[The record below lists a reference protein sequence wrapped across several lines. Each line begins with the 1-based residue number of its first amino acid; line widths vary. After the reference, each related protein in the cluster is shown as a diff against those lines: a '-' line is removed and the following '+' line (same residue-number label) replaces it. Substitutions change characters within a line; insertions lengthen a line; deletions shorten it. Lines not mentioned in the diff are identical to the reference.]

1 VLLIDDDALLRRSA
15 CDALARRGY
24 EAHAAGSLA
33 EAWAAL
39 DTACVDVVLLDEQLP
54 DGRGHQAC
62 ARILEQCPEAK
73 IVFMTAFP
81 EFEHA
86 VRALRAG
93 AFDYLTKPFELEALL
108 VAVDRCV
115 TVAGLESVAR
125 VESFRRR
132 RHADGVVLVGDSPA
146 FAEVRRL
153 VEVAAG
159 SDAPALV
166 TGETGVGKGLVA
178 RAIHAAG
185 PRRDGAFVPLS
196 CAALPDHLVEA
207 ELFGWERGAF
217 TGAVASHDGA
227 FGMADG
233 GTLFL
238 DEIGELPLHLQ
249 PKLLA
254 ALEDRAVRRIGGRAA
269 RALDVRVVA
278 ATNADLP
285 RLIAEKRFRADLYYR
300 LDVIHIAVPP
310 LRERAADIPALAR
323 HLLGSFAG
331 RRAPLALDEAR
342 LAELAGYPWP
352 GNVRELR
359 NVLERAALL
368 GRLSLGRAEAPAPA
382 AASAAFPTLAELE
395 RGHIARA
402 LERTGG
408 NVTQAAQLLGV
419 SLSTLKRR
427 VREGAG

>member
-1 VLLIDDDALLRRSA
+1 VLVVDDDALLRRGA
-15 CDALARRGY
+15 DDALRRRGY
-24 EAHAAGSLA
+24 EARCVGTLA
-33 EAWAAL
+33 EAWEVL
-39 DTACVDVVLLDEQLP
+39 SEVGVDVVLLDEQLP

-62 ARILEQCPEAK
+62 ARILEACPDAK

-93 AFDYLTKPFELEALL
+93 AFDYLSKPFELEALL

-115 TVAGLESVAR
+115 KVARLEGIAR
-125 VESFRRR
+125 VERFRRR
-132 RHADGVVLVGDSPA
+132 RSADDVVLVGDSPA
-146 FAEVRRL
+146 FTGVCRL
-153 VEVAAG
+153 VALASG
-159 SDAPALV
+159 SDAPVLV

-178 RAIHAAG
+178 RAIHSAG
-185 PRRDGAFVPLS
+185 PRRDGPFVPLS
-196 CAALPDHLVEA
+196 CAALPDQLMEA

-217 TGAVASHDGA
+217 TGAVGSHDGA

-254 ALEDRAVRRIGGRAA
+254 ALEDRSVRRIGGRAA

-278 ATNADLP
+278 ATNADLAQ
-285 RLIAEKRFRADLYYR
+285 LVAEKRFRADLFYR
-300 LDVIHIAVPP
+300 LDVVHIHVPP
-310 LRERAADIPALAR
+310 LRQRISDIPALAR
-323 HLLGSFAG
+323 HLLSTPAG
-331 RRAPLALDEAR
+331 RQAAFELDGAR
-342 LAELAGYPWP
+342 LAELEAYSWP

-368 GRLSLGRAEAPAPA
+368 GHLSLGRAEAAAPSPAG
-382 AASAAFPTLAELE
+382 AFPTLAELE

-402 LERTGG
+402 MERTSG
-408 NVTQAAQLLGV
+408 NLTQAARLLGV

-427 VREGAG
+427 VHEGTG